1 MFEEEEAVQEG
12 SMIEDEAAR
21 QPVISITSLDDSGMV
36 EMMEKKEEEELTK
49 KTSDK
54 NLSVDSKRKT
64 GSSTSSF
71 YNSWTN
77 PNNSLFRNDRY
88 EETINMR
95 HRNVANEFESLEQL
109 LKRTGEEQV
118 KVQRMET
125 KMALQGMTEDEVR
138 DEEASEAAAEDKPK
152 IGTWDGVFASCIL
165 NIFGVIMFLRLPWV
179 VGQAG
184 IWLACGIILLSGV
197 VVLLTAVSMYVIGFC
212 ETLVG
217 NVGIIFFD
225 NPEGDPINDI

>member
-1 MFEEEEAVQEG
+1 
-12 SMIEDEAAR
+12 
-21 QPVISITSLDDSGMV
+21 
-36 EMMEKKEEEELTK
+36 MERKEEEELTK

-109 LKRTGEEQV
+109 LKRTGEEQT
-118 KVQRMET
+118 KIQRMET
-125 KMALQGMTEDEVR
+125 KMALGMTEEEVR
-138 DEEASEAAAEDKPK
+138 DEEASEVAADKPK

-165 NIFGVIMFLRLPWV
+165 NIFGVIMFL
-179 VGQAG
+179 
-184 IWLACGIILLSGV
+184 
-197 VVLLTAVSMYVIGFC
+197 
-212 ETLVG
+212 
-217 NVGIIFFD
+217 
-225 NPEGDPINDI
+225 